1 MMKKINNIAYQLV
14 FLGVL
19 GLYACEDFVEVEVP
33 DHLITGSTVFANEET
48 AQSAMTGIYNQ
59 LFNASFAN
67 GGNRSVT
74 FLAALSA
81 DNFKPTSNIVEIL
94 EFSQNA
100 ISPDN
105 TWNLDLWA
113 GSYHTIYEV
122 NALLEGVAQA
132 QDLPEGTKSSL
143 TGQAK
148 FIRAFTYFY
157 LHQLY
162 GDVPLLLETDY
173 RANATAPRASSSEVE
188 AQILSDLQ
196 EAIALLPEEY
206 PDGDRTRPNK
216 YTAMGL
222 LARVYLFQENW
233 EQAAYYSEQVIS
245 QASLYELLADPNE
258 VFLAN
263 SREALWQISPIG
275 WGSSFTHTREG
286 NLFIKDATTNT
297 PVALAEDFMEVWS
310 APEDLRF
317 INWIASFQDGEEVLY
332 YPYKYKIAYEASG
345 GEITEYSMVL
355 RLAEQYAIQAEAQA
369 QLGNLTQAMNSID
382 HLRERAGVP
391 LLAEATTT
399 PDQEELLSLILQER
413 RKEFFAEWGHRW
425 LDLKR
430 TGNTAL
436 LSNKP
441 QADWEATDSRYP
453 IPQQE
458 RLKNTYLSQNPGY

>member
-1 MMKKINNIAYQLV
+1 MKKIKYIPYQL
-14 FLGVL
+14 LLMSVL
-19 GLYACEDFVEVEVP
+19 CLVGCEDFVDVEVP
-33 DHLITGSTVFANEET
+33 DHMITGKTVFADEET
-48 AQSAMTGIYNQ
+48 AQSVMTGIYNQ

-81 DNFKPTSNIVEIL
+81 DNFKPTSNTVEIL
-94 EFSQNA
+94 EFSQNT

-113 GSYHTIYEV
+113 GAYHTIYEV
-122 NALLEGVAQA
+122 NALLKGVAQA
-132 QDLPEGTKSSL
+132 QDLREGTKSSL

-157 LHQLY
+157 LRQLY

-173 RANATAPRASSSEVE
+173 RKNATAPRATTAQVE

-222 LARVYLFQENW
+222 LARLYLYQENW
-233 EQAAYYSEQVIS
+233 QQADYYSEQVIS
-245 QASLYELLADPNE
+245 QASQYQLLANPNE

-297 PVALAEDFMEVWS
+297 PVALAEDFMELWS

-317 INWIASFQDGEEVLY
+317 MNWIASFQNGEEVLY
-332 YPYKYKIAYEASG
+332 YPYKYRIAYEASG
-345 GEITEYSMVL
+345 GEIAEYSMVL

-369 QLGNLTQAMNSID
+369 QLGNLTQAIHSID
-382 HLRERAGVP
+382 HLRARAGIS
-391 LLAEATTT
+391 LLAEAATI
-399 PDQEELLSLILQER
+399 PGKEELLSLILQER

-430 TGNTAL
+430 TGTTAL
-436 LSNKP
+436 LSNKT
-441 QADWEATDSRYP
+441 QSDWEATDISYP

-458 RLKNTYLSQNPGY
+458 RLKNTNLSQNPGY